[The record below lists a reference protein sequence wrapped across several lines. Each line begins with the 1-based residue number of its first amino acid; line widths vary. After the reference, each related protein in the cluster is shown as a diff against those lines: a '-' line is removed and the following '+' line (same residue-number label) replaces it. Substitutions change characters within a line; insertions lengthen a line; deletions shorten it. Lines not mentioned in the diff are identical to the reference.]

1 MDRSDSKWK
10 SNVNQEDSVAKFA
23 VFRSTHLVRLR
34 RVAKSEA
41 TSSSTH
47 EPRWIFHTN
56 GSRSINHDHTELDN
70 RPSTER
76 MRWESIQ
83 SAGRRFRADIIER
96 QRISMLPFRV
106 SCLPLP
112 NQLEILFQLTAT
124 HTHTHLVDEN
134 QLPLEPRAPRRPKQA
149 DAGRRLPA
157 TGHRLATGPSFPFH
171 PRSIKKTTGLTTVS
185 DSVEPIRRWRSP
197 IVWLVAELKT

>member
-124 HTHTHLVDEN
+124 HTHTHTWSMRINYRWNHERPADRNRPTPVVDCR
-134 QLPLEPRAPRRPKQA
+134 QPAIASQP
-149 DAGRRLPA
+149 DRLF
-157 TGHRLATGPSFPFH
+157 LF
-171 PRSIKKTTGLTTVS
+171 ILGL
-185 DSVEPIRRWRSP
+185 
-197 IVWLVAELKT
+197 